1 MICCAVLIR
10 TGKLISSLFFFFAQT
25 YIQTMTQKMSPAT
38 KRKDH
43 IAIPTEP
50 SLTELESTNTTL
62 TQVP

>member
-1 MICCAVLIR
+1 MICCTVLLR
-10 TGKLISSLFFFFAQT
+10 TGKLISSLFFFTQT